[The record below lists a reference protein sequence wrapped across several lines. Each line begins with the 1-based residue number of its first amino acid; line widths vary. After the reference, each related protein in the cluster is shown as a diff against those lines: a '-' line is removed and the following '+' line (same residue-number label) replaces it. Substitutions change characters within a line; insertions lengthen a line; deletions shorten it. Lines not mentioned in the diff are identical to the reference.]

1 MRTEALRKKTKHVVL
16 LFSPAVNIMSK
27 SESGKNI
34 GFELGDVNPT
44 NKLGF
49 NHQQWGSKGI

>member
-1 MRTEALRKKTKHVVL
+1 
-16 LFSPAVNIMSK
+16 MSK

-44 NKLGF
+44 NTLGF